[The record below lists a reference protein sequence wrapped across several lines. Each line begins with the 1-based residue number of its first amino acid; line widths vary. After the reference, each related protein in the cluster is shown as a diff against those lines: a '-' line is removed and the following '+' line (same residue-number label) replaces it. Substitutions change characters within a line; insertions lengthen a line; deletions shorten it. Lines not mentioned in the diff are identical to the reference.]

1 VRHRNGIS
9 PGRVCCC
16 PDRQANQCCAVLFR
30 RCQVAT
36 SFTIAFLCLLL
47 RFFHGS
53 HCNQKN
59 LWLWLT
65 SVIARVWYADSM
77 TYTHQMTCCGVSRI
91 FVCLIRSHWYAHM
104 LVTRT
109 GPLNIH
115 RNGDLA
121 EIHKMASV
129 FVVVMRRNKF
139 TLMTR
144 NVSQKVFTVYVM

>member
-1 VRHRNGIS
+1 
-9 PGRVCCC
+9 
-16 PDRQANQCCAVLFR
+16 
-30 RCQVAT
+30 
-36 SFTIAFLCLLL
+36 
-47 RFFHGS
+47 
-53 HCNQKN
+53 
-59 LWLWLT
+59 
-65 SVIARVWYADSM
+65 
-77 TYTHQMTCCGVSRI
+77 
-91 FVCLIRSHWYAHM
+91 M